1 MHPDLDQDLGLDL
14 DLDLVGRG
22 VTGLGGRVVVRRA
35 VLRLVVL
42 RLVDLRL
49 TGLGDR
55 VVVRRA
61 VLRRV
66 VLRLVVLRRAV
77 TGLGD
82 RVVVRRVVLRQGV
95 LLLVGRGVTG
105 LGGRRVLRLVGLAI
119 LDRAVPVDLVG
130 PVDRGLQDLTDRVG
144 LVGLAARVD
153 RHRLRTGPR
162 VPTTG
167 VTPKWAAPMTR
178 RMASAHPTMARRL
191 RLHNTGSAGMTDPLP
206 EALRLTGPG
215 RRLRVAGTVLR
226 LPAVGTLDGMGRHAT

>member
-35 VLRLVVL
+35 VLRRVVL

-66 VLRLVVLRRAV
+66 VLRLVVLRRA
-77 TGLGD
+77 
-82 RVVVRRVVLRQGV
+82 
-95 LLLVGRGVTG
+95 VTG

-191 RLHNTGSAGMTDPLP
+191 RLHNTGSAGMTDSLP